1 VFLKTKTAKSLLA
14 IIKKPNRIETMVKVA
29 SKITTTVVALLL
41 VVTTRGTATKNLKV
55 AQPELKKYESLTR
68 AMPLYPGEVSN
79 SFHTIV
85 IPPGPIAL
93 YEFSADVIEI
103 DPESGDYIQ
112 VPLSDAYLHH
122 HVVSSNHSFYA
133 EEENKKHWWPMK
145 HKESGGRGVGFGAG
159 TESRGTVQRFP
170 FPYAFTTIEG
180 EDQLVANV
188 HVINTR
194 DIEVE
199 KAHHCLECPCTR
211 EDKDMKFHKTSVMDI
226 FIKKKEAAY
235 MKKHGLSMK
244 DFSSPRTNTSNSSDL
259 LDVVTERRLHWDRC
273 NDELMN
279 AQNSACYPDLYVGGL
294 ICCEDGEF
302 CLDEYYKTEEEL
314 VALNNSQPNDQDP
327 TVKQSTYY
335 LRYSLSYSE
344 VVPENKPVYLAS
356 CCDTTGNLTA
366 RGNIEYDIPQL
377 CDPTDPNVDPSSE
390 DCIHE
395 ITTVQ
400 YLSGGENAIYGSI
413 DDTQSVRDVDVVY
426 LVGHLHRGGLEISAY
441 NHETNELICQSLP
454 TYGDGEVKEIG
465 NEPGYINR
473 MSDCSFDPPLR
484 MKTTDKIKLVAR
496 YNATQSHTGV
506 MGLFYF
512 AIHDIEE
519 SAAKTK
525 GFFQHYNKFAILTA
539 VVVLVAAA
547 VQFGKKYQ
555 YGVAKRQA
563 YEALPNS
570 MDI

>member
-1 VFLKTKTAKSLLA
+1 
-14 IIKKPNRIETMVKVA
+14 MVKVA
-29 SKITTTVVALLL
+29 CKITTTVVALLL
-41 VVTTRGTATKNLKV
+41 VGTTKGTEAKNLK
-55 AQPELKKYESLTR
+55 AEQPEVKKYESLTR

-85 IPPGPIAL
+85 IPPGPIAI
-93 YEFSADVIEI
+93 YEFSADVVELDPVSGEI
-103 DPESGDYIQ
+103 IQ

-122 HVVSSNHSFYA
+122 HVVSSNHSYY
-133 EEENKKHWWPMK
+133 EKEENKKHWWPMK
-145 HKESGGRGVGFGAG
+145 QKEITGRGVGFGAG
-159 TESRGTVQRFP
+159 TESRGTVQHFP

-180 EDQLVANV
+180 EDELVANV

-211 EDKDMKFHKTSVMDI
+211 EDKDMKFHKESELDTYR
-226 FIKKKEAAY
+226 KEKEAEY
-235 MKKHGLSMK
+235 MKRHGISM
-244 DFSSPRTNTSNSSDL
+244 STNTTSSSDL
-259 LDVVTERRLHWDRC
+259 LDAVTERRLDWGRC
-273 NDELMN
+273 NDELMD
-279 AQNSACYPDLYVGGL
+279 AHNSACSRDLYYGGL

-314 VALNNSQPNDQDP
+314 VALNNMQPNNKDP
-327 TVKQSTYY
+327 NLKQSTYY

-344 VVPENKPVYLAS
+344 VVPENTPVYLAS
-356 CCDTTGNLTA
+356 CCDATGNLTEG
-366 RGNIEYDIPQL
+366 GNIEYDIPQL

-395 ITTVQ
+395 VTTVQ
-400 YLSGGENAIYGSI
+400 YLNQGENVIYGNI
-413 DDTQSVRDVDVVY
+413 GGNVDEGEVDVIY
-426 LVGHLHRGGLEISAY
+426 LVGHLHRGGMEISAY
-441 NHETNELICQSLP
+441 NHETNELICKSLP

-465 NEPGYINR
+465 NEPGYINS
-473 MSDCSFDPPLR
+473 MSECSFDPPLR
-484 MKTTDKIKLVAR
+484 MRGDDKIRLVAR

-506 MGLFYF
+506 MALFYF
-512 AIHDIEE
+512 AIHDIEG

-525 GFFQHYNKFAILTA
+525 GFFQHYNKLAILTA

-547 VQFGKKYQ
+547 VQFGNKHQ

-570 MDI
+570 VDI